1 MTTQDEFLRDLQ
13 PANNDVFEQPLEPQP
28 DPIMQDQAE
37 EPEVE
42 EASNRRERRLKAKL
56 QAERESA
63 IALAARLEAL
73 TEAQKFRNS
82 EDEADYL
89 KAVERIYGTQTPE
102 SIEATELL
110 KATLKNVERAA
121 TERAIEALRA
131 EQFQEENAVIEEEQ
145 NLDSM
150 IDDLEEEY
158 GISMDED
165 TQKGFFTLLEKL
177 SPKDRNGNV
186 IEYADHHAVWEEY
199 QVRRERMAGNSNR
212 ARDLASRSVVRSGA
226 SPSTSVEVDSNE
238 RWLRENGI
246 I

>member
-1 MTTQDEFLRDLQ
+1 MSHL
-13 PANNDVFEQPLEPQP
+13 
-28 DPIMQDQAE
+28 
-37 EPEVE
+37 
-42 EASNRRERRLKAKL
+42 
-56 QAERESA
+56 
-63 IALAARLEAL
+63 
-73 TEAQKFRNS
+73 
-82 EDEADYL
+82 EDEIKDEEKGHEHYEKLARKD
-89 KAVERIYGTQTPE
+89 R
-102 SIEATELL
+102 
-110 KATLKNVERAA
+110 KNRA
-121 TERAIEALRA
+121 LFKKMA
-131 EQFQEENAVIEEEQ
+131 EDEEEQ

-226 SPSTSVEVDSNE
+226 SPSTSVEADSNE